1 MKEAVPV
8 SEAPIHSVEAAGQHR
23 GSLVLNPHVAALPPY
38 NAGLNI
44 AVARAVSGRSDI
56 ARLASNENP
65 DGCSPAVL
73 EALRSPQF
81 EPWRYADPACT
92 ELRTALVERLAVA
105 PEQIVVGNGSEEM
118 IAAIARAALTPG
130 CEVVTVTPSFGLHE
144 IEPLAAGARVKK
156 VPMADDLGFDI
167 EAIASALAAEPRIL
181 FLSSPS
187 NPVGPA
193 LDQAQLERLAR
204 TASPRTLFVLDEA
217 YYEYADEG
225 APDARAILSAA
236 GLPHV
241 VLRTFSKAYGLAGL
255 RVGYAICSDTG
266 LARTIAAAKT
276 PFNVNGAA
284 QIAAMAALRDQAWM
298 KASTARLRTE
308 RERVRAALNRLG
320 LKPAPSQTNFL
331 FVDIGADSD
340 GVAAALLRE
349 GIIVKPWREAGYRSY
364 LRVTTGHAA
373 DNDRLI
379 AGLAASLPARTP
391 PASNESGNRSGNTEG
406 NCNDQPRTYG

>member
-1 MKEAVPV
+1 M
-8 SEAPIHSVEAAGQHR
+8 SEASIRAIDETGQPG
-23 GSLVLNPHVAALPPY
+23 GSLVLNPHVMALPPY
-38 NAGLNI
+38 NAGLTV
-44 AVARAVSGRSDI
+44 AVARAASGRSDI

-65 DGCSPAVL
+65 DGCSPTVL

-92 ELRTALVERLAVA
+92 ELRTALAEKLATA
-105 PEQIVVGNGSEEM
+105 ADRIVIGNGSEEM

-144 IEPLAAGARVKK
+144 IEPLAAGARVVK
-156 VPMADDLGFDI
+156 VPMAGDLGFDV
-167 EAIASALAAEPRIL
+167 EAIAAALAAEPRIL

-193 LDQAQLERLAR
+193 LDGAQLERLAR
-204 TASPRTLFVLDEA
+204 AASRRTLFVLDEA

-236 GLPHV
+236 GLPNI

-255 RVGYAICSDTG
+255 RVGYAVCSDAG
-266 LARTIAAAKT
+266 LARAVTAAKT

-284 QIAAMAALRDQAWM
+284 QIAAVAALRDDAWM

-308 RERVRAALNRLG
+308 RERVRAALHRLG
-320 LKPAPSQTNFL
+320 LRPAPSQTNFL
-331 FVDIGADSD
+331 FLDIGADSD
-340 GVAAALLRE
+340 AIAAALLRE
-349 GIIVKPWREAGYRSY
+349 GIIVKPWREAGYRSH
-364 LRVTTGHAA
+364 LRITIGHAV

-379 AGLAASLPARTP
+379 AGLAACLGTDGP
-391 PASNESGNRSGNTEG
+391 PAFNESGNRSGNTEG
-406 NCNDQPRTYG
+406 NCNDPPRTSR

>member
-1 MKEAVPV
+1 M
-8 SEAPIHSVEAAGQHR
+8 SEASIRTAGEAGPTS

-38 NAGLNI
+38 NAGLTV
-44 AVARAVSGRSDI
+44 AVARAASRRSDI

-73 EALRSPQF
+73 TALRSPEF

-92 ELRTALVERLAVA
+92 ELRNALAEKFAIAADR
-105 PEQIVVGNGSEEM
+105 IVVGNGSEEM

-130 CEVVTVTPSFGLHE
+130 CEVVTVIPSFGLHE
-144 IEPLAAGARVKK
+144 IEPLAAGARVVK

-167 EAIASALAAEPRIL
+167 EAIAAALAAEPRIL

-204 TASPRTLFVLDEA
+204 AASPRTLFVLDEA

-225 APDARAILSAA
+225 APDALATLSAA

-255 RVGYAICSDTG
+255 RVGYAICSDAG
-266 LARTIAAAKT
+266 LARAIAAAKT

-284 QIAAMAALRDQAWM
+284 QIAALAALRDEAWM
-298 KASTARLRTE
+298 KASTARLRAE
-308 RERVRAALNRLG
+308 RERVQTALHRLG
-320 LKPAPSQTNFL
+320 LRPAPSQTNFL
-331 FVDIGADSD
+331 FLDMGVDSD
-340 GVAAALLRE
+340 GIAAALLRE

-364 LRVTTGHAA
+364 LRATIGHAA

-379 AGLAASLPARTP
+379 AGLATCLSAPTP
-391 PASNESGNRSGNTEG
+391 PAFNESGNRSNNTEG
-406 NCNDQPRTYG
+406 NCNDQPRTSG